1 MVATSNAIGESNHD
15 TSRRLTAVEL
25 FCGAGGMGLGF
36 EQAGFD
42 VLAAVDL
49 DPVHLAVHQRNFPS
63 CEAVCGDVSE
73 LRAEDLLQAARRG
86 WDLRG
91 SEAEFLGPVDCVFGG
106 PSCQGFSV
114 IGSQDPKD
122 PRNALVAEFARVVLA
137 LRPRWFVMEN
147 VPGLVS
153 PNYSAVLDGFYDTL
167 EEGGYRVNRPWTLNA
182 RDFGVPQERKRVFIV
197 GARSEEPVVA
207 LPKTEGTGVTV
218 ADAIGDL
225 SFLGRFRSLYD
236 KDELRMSE
244 SQWASMLDR
253 QSPYVRSLNGIDHDP
268 DNRADPRKWDPRRLR
283 SVGLTR
289 HSDAVVQRL
298 GALKPGERDEV
309 GRLPRLDLAA
319 QSPTLRAGT
328 GRDHGSF
335 TSARPVHP
343 TVPRVIT
350 VREAAR
356 LHGFPDWF
364 GFHSTKWHGFRQ
376 VGNAVPPPLARA
388 VAGAIVDVADISPL
402 RRSEVIDLGPDQLLS
417 TTMSAAAERFGLDRA
432 YLPVD
437 VRRRNA
443 GERKV
448 AA

>member
-1 MVATSNAIGESNHD
+1 MPLERPTAI
-15 TSRRLTAVEL
+15 EL

-49 DPVHLAVHQRNFPS
+49 DPVHLAVHERNFPM
-63 CEAVCGDVSE
+63 CESVCGDVSE
-73 LRAEDLLQAARRG
+73 LQAENLSQAARRG
-86 WDLRG
+86 WDKRQRG
-91 SEAEFLGPVDCVFGG
+91 AEFVGPVDCVFGG

-114 IGSQDPKD
+114 IGRQDPKD
-122 PRNALVAEFARVVLA
+122 PRNALVSEFARVVLA

-153 PNYSAVLDGFYDTL
+153 PNYSGVLEAFYEAL
-167 EEGGYRVNRPWTLNA
+167 EGGGFRVAKPWVLNA

-197 GARSEEPVVA
+197 GARGEEK
-207 LPKTEGTGVTV
+207 LPSPPSAVGPAITV
-218 ADAIGDL
+218 GEAIADL
-225 SFLGRFRSLYD
+225 SSLGRFRRLYGQ
-236 KDELRMSE
+236 DELQMSK
-244 SQWASMLDR
+244 SQWAAMFER
-253 QSPYVRSLNGIDHDP
+253 QSRYVRTLNGIDQDD
-268 DNRADPRKWDPRRLR
+268 DNRADPRKWDPLKLR

-289 HSDAVVQRL
+289 HSDAVIQRL

-309 GRLPRLDLAA
+309 GRLPRLDLDS

-343 TVPRVIT
+343 SAPRVIT

-376 VGNAVPPPLARA
+376 VGNAVPPLLARA
-388 VAGAIVDVADISPL
+388 VAASIVDVAGVSPM
-402 RRSEVIDLGPDQLLS
+402 RRNDVIELGQDELLS
-417 TTMSAAAERFGLDRA
+417 TTMNAAAEHFGLDSS
-432 YLPVD
+432 YLPAD
-437 VRRRNA
+437 IRRGNT
-443 GERKV
+443 GEREV